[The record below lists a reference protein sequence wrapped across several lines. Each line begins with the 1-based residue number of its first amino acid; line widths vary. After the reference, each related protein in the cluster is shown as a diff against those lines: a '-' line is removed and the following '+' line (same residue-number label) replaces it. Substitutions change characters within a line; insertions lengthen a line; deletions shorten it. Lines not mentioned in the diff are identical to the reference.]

1 MIRDVICQLKNQDTQ
16 LYNYIA
22 SHNGFTLCDVV
33 SYDGKHNEANGEN
46 NLDGPD
52 YNYSWNC
59 GAEGNSRKKAV
70 NELRKNQIFNAFF
83 LLLFAQGMPCILS
96 GDEFMNTQKGNN
108 NAYCQDNLISW
119 LDWNQLSRQEEL
131 YTFVCR
137 LIALR
142 KACMKQI
149 AKKSEDTMGRSG
161 IPQIS
166 YRWGGCV
173 ANGRQGVQA
182 GSLVYSIMKKVQR
195 RTFILHIIC
204 TGFRI
209 HLHFLP
215 FQKEWNGCA

>member
-96 GDEFMNTQKGNN
+96 GDEFMNTQKG
-108 NAYCQDNLISW
+108 
-119 LDWNQLSRQEEL
+119 E
-131 YTFVCR
+131 
-137 LIALR
+137 
-142 KACMKQI
+142 
-149 AKKSEDTMGRSG
+149 
-161 IPQIS
+161 
-166 YRWGGCV
+166 
-173 ANGRQGVQA
+173 
-182 GSLVYSIMKKVQR
+182 
-195 RTFILHIIC
+195 
-204 TGFRI
+204 
-209 HLHFLP
+209 
-215 FQKEWNGCA
+215 